1 MTHFDIKSYRT
12 WFRRRTA
19 YTNASKANVERPQQA
34 EEENQDM
41 DPPGEGALSS
51 MEPVEWTETG
61 VLTESQ
67 ARQRP
72 LISE

>member
-12 WFRRRTA
+12 WFRRRNA

-41 DPPGEGALSS
+41 DPPGEG
-51 MEPVEWTETG
+51 VVVDG
-61 VLTESQ
+61 
-67 ARQRP
+67 ARRMD
-72 LISE
+72 